1 MLTPTAAIQTRI
13 RNLIGATP
21 AAFVRIDGGYT
32 PALRWTFQAGGV
44 RLFVK
49 VATTPM
55 TAGML
60 RSEVQAYINL
70 RAGFMPDFVGWDDDP
85 AHPLLIIEDLSDAV
99 WPPPWTPDRVDQV
112 RAQIAMM
119 HRTPATLAPFAG
131 LHGAHDGNWAAVAAD
146 PAPFL
151 GLRLVTPAWLDLA
164 LPLLLTAEERCTTGG
179 AALTHW
185 DLRSDNICITS
196 RGVKFVDWAEACL
209 SNPELDLGFW
219 LPSLAAEGGPSP
231 EQILPDRPQ
240 VAAWVA
246 GFFAARAG
254 LPSIPD
260 APRVRQVQR
269 QQLAPALAWAVHAL
283 DLPQPDAV

>member
-1 MLTPTAAIQTRI
+1 MLKPTVAIQARI
-13 RNLIGATP
+13 RSVTGAAP
-21 AAFVRIDGGYT
+21 SAFVRVAGGYT
-32 PALRWTFQAGGV
+32 PAVRWTFDAGGV

-49 VATTPM
+49 VATTPV
-55 TAGML
+55 TVGML
-60 RSEVQAYINL
+60 RREAAAYTTL
-70 RAGFMPDFVGWDDDP
+70 RADFLPAFYGWDDDDF
-85 AHPLLIIEDLSDAV
+85 HPLLIIEDLSRAA
-99 WPPPWTPDRVDQV
+99 WPPPWTPKMVDHV
-112 RAQIAMM
+112 LAAIAMM
-119 HRTPATLAPFAG
+119 HGTAAALAPFAG
-131 LHGAHDGNWAAVAAD
+131 LHGARDGNWAAVAAD

-151 GLRLVTPAWLDLA
+151 ALRLATPAWLDRT
-164 LPLLLTAEERCTTGG
+164 LPLLLDAEERCTTAG

-185 DLRSDNICITS
+185 DLRSDNICITP

-231 EQILPDRPQ
+231 EQVLPDRPE

-254 LPSIPD
+254 LPPIPD
-260 APRVRQVQR
+260 APRVRQVQL

-283 DLPQPDAV
+283 DLPAPNAV